1 MRLKAKIFL
10 LAIVPFLLAIA
21 GIGFGVRQQAT
32 SLARTQHA
40 TIQAAYLSSKEV
52 ELKHYVELATSAIM
66 PLYDASGRNARDDAM
81 LRTQALAMLQ
91 KMDFG
96 PDGYFFVYDLHG
108 NSLMHPR
115 EPERV
120 GHNYWSMR
128 DPQGALTIQKL
139 IGAASSGGGYVRYAW
154 QRPSTAASRRSSA
167 TSSRSSAGAGWSAPA
182 SISTTSTPRCS
193 ASTHAHPRTSS
204 AR

>member
-1 MRLKAKIFL
+1 
-10 LAIVPFLLAIA
+10 
-21 GIGFGVRQQAT
+21 
-32 SLARTQHA
+32 
-40 TIQAAYLSSKEV
+40 
-52 ELKHYVELATSAIM
+52 
-66 PLYDASGRNARDDAM
+66 M

-96 PDGYFFVYDLHG
+96 PDGYFFVYDLRG

-115 EPERV
+115 EPEARRPQLR
-120 GHNYWSMR
+120 SMR

-139 IGAASSGGGYVRYAW
+139 IGAASSGGGYVRYAG
-154 QRPSTAASRRSSA
+154 SGA
-167 TSSRSSAGAGWSAPA
+167 TGRVAPKLGYVVALERWGWMVGTGIYLDDVA
-182 SISTTSTPRCS
+182 PRCS